1 MRLFS
6 LLFSLPTDRSFQL
19 ENTIGASEIFSY
31 LLSST
36 ADIRRIA
43 RAGSVHPAQRKR
55 IVARGIIHDHQ
66 TSACIRYHRGV
77 AMQNLNFFF
86 FSIAANKIPLLA
98 NTACRAP
105 GQRFRGGPRGSA
117 QKVYST
123 THRTTALPNQGRNAR
138 TRAIIV
144 NKRGL
149 KWRPIVVQY
158 GARTAVV
165 QNLFFQLVP
174 EP

>member
-1 MRLFS
+1 MPVKFLATYSVVQQILGELRV
-6 LLFSLPTDRSFQL
+6 P
-19 ENTIGASEIFSY
+19 EVY
-31 LLSST
+31 
-36 ADIRRIA
+36 IRRNA
-43 RAGSVHPAQRKR
+43 TQRKR
-55 IVARGIIHDHQ
+55 IVARGIIHGHQ
-66 TSACIRYHRGV
+66 TDISMHTLPSRGRH
-77 AMQNLNFFF
+77 AEPQFFF